1 MPERPKVVPPK
12 QAVTQANVLE
22 LLGGIVLS
30 VGLGLI
36 QPWIGVVAFG
46 LVMVGVGILMEI
58 T

>member
-1 MPERPKVVPPK
+1 MPERPQVVPPK
-12 QAVTQANVLE
+12 QTVTQANVLE

-36 QPWIGVVAFG
+36 QLWIGIVAFG

>member
-1 MPERPKVVPPK
+1 MAERPQVVPPK
-12 QAVTQANVLE
+12 QTVTQANVLE

-36 QPWIGVVAFG
+36 QLWIGIVAFG